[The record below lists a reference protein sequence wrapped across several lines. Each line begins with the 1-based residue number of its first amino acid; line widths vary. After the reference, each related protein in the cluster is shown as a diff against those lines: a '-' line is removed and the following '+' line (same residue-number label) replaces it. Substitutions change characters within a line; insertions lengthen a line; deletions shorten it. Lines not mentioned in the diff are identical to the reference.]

1 MIDREKVIKGLACCQ
16 YSSKSHCYEC
26 PYIYDGL
33 CSTNYCTSDL
43 ASDALVLLK
52 EQDEQEPVSAY
63 ESAISKCVCGE
74 VLNRY
79 VYPNYCGNC
88 GRKLIWHHNWG
99 EDAVELLK
107 EQYWHL
113 ITEDSD
119 GFLHGLPGD
128 DGQYLMT
135 DGKDIWIDDYVD
147 GVSDGIILDSGK
159 DIRDIV
165 AWMHMPE
172 LPKSNRR

>member
-1 MIDREKVIKGLACCQ
+1 MVDREKVINGLTILKENLPHIIA
-16 YSSKSHCYEC
+16 YE
-26 PYIYDGL
+26 YG
-33 CSTNYCTSDL
+33 DL
-43 ASDALVLLK
+43 EQAAIGFVDDALELLN
-52 EQDEQEPVSAY
+52 EQEPVSAY
-63 ESAISKCVCGE
+63 ESAISKCVCGN

-79 VYPNYCGNC
+79 VCPNYCGNC

-119 GFLHGLPGD
+119 GLLHGLPGD

-159 DIRDIV
+159 DIREII

-172 LPKSNRR
+172 LPKLNRR